1 MQSQGRYSLDNC
13 HAPFVQAVKKA
24 YRCGSDADAINLL
37 LDFIQD
43 GTLQTALTRI
53 DWVQQS
59 NTIPAN
65 PIPSNFSEQKD
76 DLQVSRLAELLPG
89 EF

>member
-1 MQSQGRYSLDNC
+1 MKSPSRYSLDTC
-13 HAPFVQAVKKA
+13 HDPLVESVKRA

-59 NTIPAN
+59 HTVPAN
-65 PIPSNFSEQKD
+65 PIPSNFPEQKD

>member
-1 MQSQGRYSLDNC
+1 MKRHALDTKHNS
-13 HAPFVQAVKKA
+13 FVQATKLT

-43 GTLQTALTRI
+43 GTLQTALQRI
-53 DWVQQS
+53 QMVQDS
-59 NTIPAN
+59 SEIPIN
-65 PIPSNFSEQKD
+65 PRQATSGA
-76 DLQVSRLAELLPG
+76 DLRDLAAILPE